1 MISRKHAA
9 VTFAIAFIAA
19 TSISASAASGF
30 PHFGGKKQQN
40 DPISVRKLT
49 ASQNALIDRAIVREH
64 AIVAAVKDRA
74 PLVETYIQN
83 MRPDPVLTQYPASDR
98 YFLDRVQFSKVIAD
112 QEYQVNPATAHNKGK
127 RSAISVLKDPL
138 SYFAALRGD
147 VQMTYQDSG
156 FVQMVLVDSINFDRI
171 HYTFSFVRNQFLG
184 SVATSVF
191 DVSPAAGKGGK
202 GHFFGRIWVETRGA
216 NIVRFN
222 GSFTGTVQDHREYY
236 HFDSWRSNVQPD
248 LWLPTSFYVEESDP
262 NSGTRTLR
270 FKAASHIWGYQLKVL
285 PPEPDSSATSLSV
298 LGATDV
304 ADTPDVSPLGA
315 QREWVQQAED
325 NAVERLF
332 EAGVIDAPSEFDK
345 TLAALANNIV
355 VYNNI
360 TLARPIRVR
369 TMLTEPLESSAI
381 GNTILL
387 SKSLIDSTAV
397 VTQDGLQQAGNLN
410 ALLAFQLAHIVL
422 GHRLDTK
429 FAFSDTLIFPTITVF
444 NRISMHHSDGDN
456 AEAAKKAVQLLE
468 AKELVDGQQYFGLYL
483 KQLQQ
488 QSKALLSLNAPMLGD
503 ALVKSDI
510 NPTFWMAPL
519 IAKAAKLDVKDVKQ
533 QAAMPLDSFLRLDP
547 WTDEVA
553 IMHSSFEPIL
563 GAPDKMPLEVAPIF
577 LKLNYFEPKPGDVV
591 TRVISVVQS
600 APAPTD
606 SEPKPAATDKRG
618 FK

>member
-1 MISRKHAA
+1 MISRKYTA
-9 VTFAIAFIAA
+9 VSLAFAFVAA
-19 TSISASAASGF
+19 TSLSAPAAGF
-30 PHFGGKKQQN
+30 PHLGAKKQQV
-40 DPISVRKLT
+40 DPMAVRKLT
-49 ASQNALIDRAIVREH
+49 PSQNALIDRAIVREH
-64 AIVAAVKDRA
+64 AIVAAVKERA

-83 MRPDPVLTQYPASDR
+83 MRPDPVVTQYPASDR

-127 RSAISVLKDPL
+127 RSAMSALKNPL
-138 SYFAALRGD
+138 SFFAALRGD

-156 FVQMVLVDSINFDRI
+156 FVQMVLVDSTSFDRA
-171 HYTFSFVRNQFLG
+171 HYVFSFVQNQFLG
-184 SVATSVF
+184 SVATAVF
-191 DVSPAAGKGGK
+191 DVTPATGKGGK

-222 GSFTGTVQDHREYY
+222 GSFTGSVQERREYY
-236 HFDSWRSNVQPD
+236 HFDSWRANVQPD

-262 NSGTRTLR
+262 KSGMRTLR
-270 FKAASHIWGYQLKVL
+270 FKAVSHLWGYQLKVL

-298 LGATDV
+298 VGATDT
-304 ADTPDVSPLGA
+304 ADTPDLSPLGA

-332 EAGVIDAPSEFDK
+332 EVGIIDAPSEFDK
-345 TLAALANNIV
+345 TLEALANNIL
-355 VYNNI
+355 VYNNV

-410 ALLAFQLAHIVL
+410 ALLSFQLAHIIL

-429 FAFSDTLIFPTITVF
+429 FAFNDTLIFPTITVF
-444 NRISMHHSDGDN
+444 NHVSMHHSDADN
-456 AEAAKKAVQLLE
+456 TEAAKKAVELLG

-503 ALVKSDI
+503 ALVKSDV

-519 IAKAAKLDVKDVKQ
+519 IAKGPKLDVKDVKQ
-533 QAAMPLDSFLRLDP
+533 QAAMPLDSFLRFDP
-547 WTDEVA
+547 WTDQVA

-563 GAPDKMPLEVAPIF
+563 GAPDKMPLEVAPIY
-577 LKLNYFEPKPGDVV
+577 LKLSYFEPKPGDIV
-591 TRVISVVQS
+591 TRVISVAQS
-600 APAPTD
+600 AAAPTD
-606 SEPKPAATDKRG
+606 SDPKPAATDKP
-618 FK
+618 

>member
-1 MISRKHAA
+1 MISRKYTA
-9 VTFAIAFIAA
+9 VSLAFAFVAA
-19 TSISASAASGF
+19 TSLSAPAAGF
-30 PHFGGKKQQN
+30 PHFGAKKAQV
-40 DPISVRKLT
+40 DSTAVRKLT
-49 ASQNALIDRAIVREH
+49 PSQNGLIDRAIVREH
-64 AIVAAVKDRA
+64 AIVAAVKDRS

-83 MRPDPVLTQYPASDR
+83 MRPDPVLTQYPVSDR

-112 QEYQVNPATAHNKGK
+112 QEYQINPATAHNKGK
-127 RSAISVLKDPL
+127 RSTLEVLKSPL

-147 VQMTYQDSG
+147 VKMTYQDNG
-156 FVQMVLVDSINFDRI
+156 FVQMVLVDSVGFDRSR
-171 HYTFSFVRNQFLG
+171 YVFSFVRNQFLG
-184 SVATSVF
+184 SVATAVF
-191 DVSPAAGKGGK
+191 DVQPAPGKGGK

-222 GSFTGTVQDHREYY
+222 GSFTGSVQEHREYY

-270 FKAASHIWGYQLKVL
+270 FKAVSHLWGYQLKVL

-298 LGATDV
+298 VGATDT
-304 ADTPDVSPLGA
+304 ADTPDLSPLGA

-332 EAGVIDAPSEFDK
+332 EAGIIDAPSEFDK
-345 TLAALANNIV
+345 TLEALANNIL

-360 TLARPIRVR
+360 TLARPVRVR

-381 GNTILL
+381 GKTILL

-422 GHRLDTK
+422 AHRLDTK
-429 FAFSDTLIFPTITVF
+429 FAFSDTLIFPTYTVF
-444 NRISMHHSDGDN
+444 NRISMHHSDADN
-456 AEAAKKAVQLLE
+456 AEAAKEAVKLLG

-503 ALVKSDI
+503 ALVKSDL

-519 IAKAAKLDVKDVKQ
+519 IAKAPKLDVKDVKQ
-533 QAAMPLDSFLRLDP
+533 QAAMPLDSFLRFDP

-563 GAPDKMPLEVAPIF
+563 GAPDKMPLEVAPIY
-577 LKLNYFEPKPGDVV
+577 LKLGYFEPKPGDIV
-591 TRVISVVQS
+591 TRVISVAQS
-600 APAPTD
+600 AGVSDDSDTKPAPTG
-606 SEPKPAATDKRG
+606 KQ
-618 FK
+618 